1 MKENTMVR
9 VKCTNKIRNN
19 RGDILKYQL
28 VTEYG
33 DEFQATS
40 TEIKNQM
47 CKGQYEFINL
57 QIDKAGRLID
67 KPIFM
72 VAEKK
77 EYDVIM
83 DLIMNPKNKEDDLS
97 YILQHKI
104 LKLSYECLQRQLE
117 AIDDD
122 EKLFLSNLNR
132 LIHYTVS
139 RLTIDGEE
147 EIKLK
152 NRILNILLANDIE
165 PYLVTDTRNFLYTNK
180 DEKEL
185 VKSCILYSCLLD
197 YVNYIEFLKNKD
209 CVDNLHK
216 MANRLA
222 TDFSFMK

>member
-1 MKENTMVR
+1 MVR

-40 TEIKNQM
+40 TEIKNQI

-97 YILQHKI
+97 YILQHRI

-147 EIKLK
+147 ETKLK
-152 NRILNILLANDIE
+152 
-165 PYLVTDTRNFLYTNK
+165 K
-180 DEKEL
+180 
-185 VKSCILYSCLLD
+185 
-197 YVNYIEFLKNKD
+197 
-209 CVDNLHK
+209 
-216 MANRLA
+216 
-222 TDFSFMK
+222 

>member
-1 MKENTMVR
+1 
-9 VKCTNKIRNN
+9 
-19 RGDILKYQL
+19 
-28 VTEYG
+28 
-33 DEFQATS
+33 
-40 TEIKNQM
+40 
-47 CKGQYEFINL
+47 
-57 QIDKAGRLID
+57 
-67 KPIFM
+67 M

-97 YILQHKI
+97 YILQHRI

-117 AIDDD
+117 VIDDD

-132 LIHYTVS
+132 LIHYAVS

-147 EIKLK
+147 ETKLK
-152 NRILNILLANDIE
+152 NRMLNILLTNDIE

-185 VKSCILYSCLLD
+185 VKSCILYSYLLD
-197 YVNYIEFLKNKD
+197 YVNYMEFLKNKD